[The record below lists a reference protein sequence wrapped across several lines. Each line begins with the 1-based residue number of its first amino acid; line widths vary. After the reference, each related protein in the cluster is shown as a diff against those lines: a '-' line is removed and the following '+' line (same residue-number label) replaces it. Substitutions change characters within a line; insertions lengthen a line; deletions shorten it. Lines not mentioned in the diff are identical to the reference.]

1 MGSGPVVI
9 QDDGGPPLIDLTR
22 ASGQGMRVGRQDEF
36 LKELKRANGC
46 HGLLDN
52 AAVISGVSVN
62 GEALA
67 HTDAIFKVVVSGDGA
82 TPTNITVTSGSGA
95 VKVCT
100 NTALKDESQAGWGRY
115 KALDGSIAAVSINN
129 SPIVLPA
136 HPNGLK
142 VNIGVA

>member
-9 QDDGGPPLIDLTR
+9 GDDGSPPPALR
-22 ASGQGMRVGRQDEF
+22 PKGGSGVRVGRQDEF
-36 LKELKRANGC
+36 LKELKKANGC
-46 HGLLDN
+46 HSLLDN

-62 GEALA
+62 GVALA
-67 HTDAIFKVVVSGDGA
+67 HTGVISKVVVSGDGA
-82 TPTNITVTSGSGA
+82 TPTNITVTSSSGA

-100 NTALKDESQAGWGRY
+100 DTALKDESQAGWGRY

-142 VNIGVA
+142 VDIGVA